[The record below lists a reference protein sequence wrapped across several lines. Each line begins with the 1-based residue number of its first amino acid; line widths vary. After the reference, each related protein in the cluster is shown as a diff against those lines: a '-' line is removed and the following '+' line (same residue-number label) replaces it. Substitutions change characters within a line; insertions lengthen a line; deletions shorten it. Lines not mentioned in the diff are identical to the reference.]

1 MYGNLRELGIRIKEA
16 RKKRNLD
23 QAGLAEK
30 LNISL
35 SHMSD
40 IENGRTNFSIEI
52 FMRLTEALQMSAD
65 ALLRT
70 NVPEVDVVYA
80 SEVRELMEDCSSD
93 EKDAM
98 LQTLRNMKKVFL
110 KNRK

>member
-1 MYGNLRELGIRIKEA
+1 
-16 RKKRNLD
+16 
-23 QAGLAEK
+23 
-30 LNISL
+30 
-35 SHMSD
+35 
-40 IENGRTNFSIEI
+40 
-52 FMRLTEALQMSAD
+52 MRLTEALQISAD

-98 LQTLRNMKKVFL
+98 VQTLRNMKTVFL